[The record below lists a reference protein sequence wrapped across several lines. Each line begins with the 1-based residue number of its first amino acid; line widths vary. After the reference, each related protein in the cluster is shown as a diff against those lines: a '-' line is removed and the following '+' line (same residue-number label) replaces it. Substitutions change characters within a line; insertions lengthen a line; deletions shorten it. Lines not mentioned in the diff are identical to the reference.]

1 MLIIL
6 SWFREDISAGILTIT
21 DYRLYDTHA
30 VTAILYVI
38 TIYIYQYR
46 DLCVELYQYDVVFE
60 MIQPWTIELFHKR
73 L

>member
-21 DYRLYDTHA
+21 DYRLYDAHA

-38 TIYIYQYR
+38 TIYISVQR
-46 DLCVELYQYDVVFE
+46 FVCGTVP
-60 MIQPWTIELFHKR
+60 IRRCI
-73 L
+73 